1 VAGRIRDEDVALVKE
16 RADIADVVGDVV
28 TLRPAGGGNLKGLC
42 AFHDETSPSFSVR
55 PSVGSFHC
63 LAGETRVLTWDGP
76 RPISE
81 LAGSEHRVLNRRGDW
96 VTAPFRSYGVMPLM
110 RITLTRNRQKKEIY
124 ATDEHRWFVRSGAA
138 RQGTREVL
146 SKDLKAGDRLAY
158 VYPRSRIAR
167 TTLSAFG
174 VAHGFT
180 YGDGTR
186 LGQGSVA
193 MFAPGKDD
201 ALLKWF
207 PLSPTA
213 QYTDPDRTLA
223 FGLPAYFK
231 DLPSLDESAAYL
243 LGWLAGYFAADGC
256 VAEDGTVILNSAD
269 RGDLEFVRNM
279 CTRLGIST
287 YGITTQI
294 REGFPGREPSAVH
307 RLHLVNDSLPEDFFL
322 LEQHKL
328 RFASQHKAFARRGW
342 VVQSVEPSDRVEEVF
357 CAEVEH
363 GHAFVLEDN
372 ILTGNCFGC
381 GEGGDVISFV
391 MKIDHLSFAE
401 TIERLAGRTG
411 VTLRYEEGGVTPGR
425 QQGQRARLI
434 EAHTAAAEFFV
445 EQLAGPGAKV
455 GRQFL
460 AERGFDQAA
469 AEKFGVGF
477 APQGWDAL
485 TTHLRGRRFTDQE
498 LLAGGL
504 VSQRQGGGVYDRFR
518 GRLIW
523 PIRNMS
529 DEVIGFGARRLFDD
543 DQGPKYLNTP
553 ETPIYKKS
561 TVLYGVDLAK
571 REIARRMQ
579 AVVVEGY
586 TDVMACHLAG
596 VETAIATCGT
606 AFGDEHIKVL
616 RRLLM
621 DQNEFR
627 GEVVF
632 TFDGDSA
639 GQNAALKAF
648 QDDQK
653 FVTQTFVAVE
663 PSGMDP
669 CELRQH
675 KGDTAVRDLIARR
688 VPLFEFA
695 LRSTIGRFDL
705 DTPEGRVSAL
715 QAAAPVVASIRD
727 QSLRPEYARTL
738 AGWLGMEVEPV
749 ARAVA
754 QAGGTARR
762 TPAPGAAAPANGER
776 SARAAAPDPHDPALR
791 VERDSLKVVLQ
802 APALAAATFD
812 ELDDSVFT
820 APAYTAVRDA
830 VRAAGGV
837 AAAGTGGAAW
847 VSRVG
852 DEAADDAVR
861 AMVRELAVEALPS
874 EEQGLTRYATEVL
887 ARLEELA
894 ATRRIAE
901 VKSRLQRLNPVDQVA
916 EYNRLFG
923 ELVALEAHRRSLRER
938 AIGTL

>member
-1 VAGRIRDEDVALVKE
+1 VAGRIRDEDVVLVKE
-16 RADIADVVGDVV
+16 RADIADVIGDVV
-28 TLRPAGGGNLKGLC
+28 TLRPAGSGNLKGLC
-42 AFHDETSPSFSVR
+42 PFHDEKSPSFSVR
-55 PSVGSFHC
+55 PSVGSWH
-63 LAGETRVLTWDGP
+63 
-76 RPISE
+76 
-81 LAGSEHRVLNRRGDW
+81 
-96 VTAPFRSYGVMPLM
+96 
-110 RITLTRNRQKKEIY
+110 
-124 ATDEHRWFVRSGAA
+124 
-138 RQGTREVL
+138 
-146 SKDLKAGDRLAY
+146 
-158 VYPRSRIAR
+158 
-167 TTLSAFG
+167 
-174 VAHGFT
+174 
-180 YGDGTR
+180 
-186 LGQGSVA
+186 
-193 MFAPGKDD
+193 
-201 ALLKWF
+201 
-207 PLSPTA
+207 
-213 QYTDPDRTLA
+213 
-223 FGLPAYFK
+223 
-231 DLPSLDESAAYL
+231 
-243 LGWLAGYFAADGC
+243 
-256 VAEDGTVILNSAD
+256 
-269 RGDLEFVRNM
+269 
-279 CTRLGIST
+279 
-287 YGITTQI
+287 
-294 REGFPGREPSAVH
+294 
-307 RLHLVNDSLPEDFFL
+307 
-322 LEQHKL
+322 
-328 RFASQHKAFARRGW
+328 
-342 VVQSVEPSDRVEEVF
+342 
-357 CAEVEH
+357 
-363 GHAFVLEDN
+363 
-372 ILTGNCFGC
+372 CFGC

-391 MKIDHLSFAE
+391 MRIDHLSFAE

-425 QQGQRARLI
+425 QQGQRARLV
-434 EAHTAAAEFFV
+434 EAHKAAAEFYV
-445 EQLAGPGAKV
+445 EQLATPGAQA

-460 AERGFDQAA
+460 TERGFDEAA
-469 AEKFGVGF
+469 AQKFGVGF
-477 APQGWDAL
+477 APKGWDAL
-485 TTHLRGRRFTDQE
+485 TAHLRARKFTDQE

-518 GRLIW
+518 GRLVW
-523 PIRNMS
+523 PIRSMS
-529 DEVIGFGARRLFDD
+529 DEVIGFGARKLFED

-639 GQNAALKAF
+639 GQSAALKAF

-669 CELRQH
+669 CELRQL
-675 KGDTAVRDLIARR
+675 KGDTAVRDLVARR

-695 LRSTIGRFDL
+695 LRSTMGRFDL
-705 DTPEGRVSAL
+705 DTPEGRISAL

-754 QAGGTARR
+754 QAGGAPRR
-762 TPAPGAAAPANGER
+762 TAAPPAAAPGDGAAR
-776 SARAAAPDPHDPALR
+776 SAAPDPNDPALR

-802 APALAAATFD
+802 SPALVAETFD
-812 ELDDSVFT
+812 GLDPSVFT
-820 APAYTAVRDA
+820 APAYAAVRDA
-830 VRAAGGV
+830 VVAAGGAGGAGQGGAGWV
-837 AAAGTGGAAW
+837 AAVDTA
-847 VSRVG
+847 
-852 DEAADDAVR
+852 AADDAVR
-861 AMVRELAVEALPS
+861 RLARELAVESLPS
-874 EEQGLTRYATEVL
+874 DEQALVRYATEVL

-901 VKSRLQRLNPVDQVA
+901 VKSRLQRLNPVEQGA
-916 EYNRLFG
+916 EYNKMFG

>member
-1 VAGRIRDEDVALVKE
+1 MAGRIRDEDVVVVKE
-16 RADIADVVGDVV
+16 RADIAEVIGDVV

-42 AFHDETSPSFSVR
+42 PFHDEKSPSFSVR

-76 RPISE
+76 RAIAE
-81 LAGSEHRVLNRRGDW
+81 LAGSEHKVLSRRGDW

-110 RITLTRNRQKKEIY
+110 RITLTRNRQTKEIY
-124 ATDEHRWFVRSGAA
+124 ATDEHRWFLRSGKGGGNA
-138 RQGTREVL
+138 TSEVL
-146 SKDLKAGDRLAY
+146 TRDLKPGALLAY
-158 VYPRSRIAR
+158 VFPRSKIGRSS
-167 TTLSAFG
+167 LSPFG
-174 VAHGFT
+174 VARGFT
-180 YGDGTR
+180 YGDGAR
-186 LGQGSVA
+186 LGKGSVA
-193 MFAPGKDD
+193 MFAPGKDE

-207 PLSPTA
+207 PLSQTREYKA
-213 QYTDPDRTLA
+213 PDRTVA

-231 DLPSLDESAAYL
+231 ELPNVNESTSYL

-256 VAEDGTVILNSAD
+256 VAQDGTVILNSA
-269 RGDLEFVRNM
+269 RRTDLEFVRDLS
-279 CTRLGIST
+279 TRLGIGT
-287 YGITTQI
+287 YGITS
-294 REGFPGREPSAVH
+294 RMRVGFARRQPSALY
-307 RLHLVNDSLPEDFFL
+307 RLHFINESLPEEFFL
-322 LEQHKL
+322 LDAHRL
-328 RFASQHKAFARRGW
+328 RFDRASKADARRGW
-342 VVQSVEPSDRVEEVF
+342 VVRSVETTDRVEEVF
-357 CAEVEH
+357 CAEVQD

-381 GEGGDVISFV
+381 QVGGDVISFL
-391 MKIDHLSFAE
+391 MQIDHLSFSEAV
-401 TIERLAGRTG
+401 ERLAARTG
-411 VTLRYEEGGVTPGR
+411 VQLRYEDGGVTPGR
-425 QQGQRARLI
+425 QQGQRSRLV
-434 EAHTAAAEFFV
+434 EAHKAAAEFYA
-445 EQLAGPGAKV
+445 EQLATPGASV
-455 GRQFL
+455 GRDFL
-460 AERGFDQAA
+460 SERGFDQAA

-477 APQGWDAL
+477 APQGWDSL
-485 TTHLRGRRFTDQE
+485 LSHLRGRRFTDEE

-504 VSQRQGGGVYDRFR
+504 LSQGQRGVYDRFR
-518 GRLIW
+518 GRLVW
-523 PIRNMS
+523 PIRSMS
-529 DEVIGFGARRLFDD
+529 DEVIGFGARKLLEE

-561 TVLYGVDLAK
+561 SVLYGVDLAK

-639 GQNAALKAF
+639 GQAAALKAF

-663 PSGMDP
+663 LSGMDP

-675 KGDTAVRDLIARR
+675 HGDTAVRDLIARR

-705 DTPEGRVSAL
+705 ETPEGRISAL
-715 QAAAPVVASIRD
+715 QAAAPVVAAIRD
-727 QSLRPEYARTL
+727 HSLRPEYARTL

-749 ARAVA
+749 TRAVA
-754 QAGGTARR
+754 QAGSAPRR
-762 TPAPGAAAPANGER
+762 TSDAAPAR
-776 SARAAAPDPHDPALR
+776 PAADPSHTVAPDPHDQSLR

-802 APALAAATFD
+802 APALAGTSFD
-812 ELDDSVFT
+812 ELDAGVFT
-820 APAYTAVRDA
+820 AGAYASVRDA
-830 VRAAGGV
+830 VLAAGGA
-837 AAAGTGGAAW
+837 AAAGQGGAVW
-847 VSRVG
+847 VEKVEVS
-852 DEAADDAVR
+852 AADDGVR
-861 AMVRELAVEALPS
+861 RLVRELAVEPLAS
-874 EEQGLTRYATEVL
+874 DDQALTRYATEVM

-894 ATRRIAE
+894 ATRRIGE
-901 VKSRLQRLNPVDQVA
+901 VKSRLQRLNPVEQVVD
-916 EYNRLFG
+916 YNRLFG